1 MFKLRLGNLKGDL
14 FATVVTFTAL
24 AVIRLGSSLILTR
37 LLRPE
42 AYGVMTLLSSIG
54 YVVELLGDIA
64 VTVSVV
70 RHEQGDQPDW
80 LNTAWTLRF
89 GRALLNTAALFFAA
103 PLLAR
108 LYHAPELVA
117 PLRVFALF
125 FLFAGLESMS
135 FPLAIRRKN
144 TRIIV
149 YSELV
154 AAALSSSFTVLYCYY
169 SRDFWGMVY
178 GALLNRLLLT
188 TFSYLFYRDVRPRL
202 RLQRDA
208 ARELLRFARY
218 AMPSSFLT
226 LAAAQFDKVVFLRLF
241 DLRRLGLYGLAGSI
255 AAPIEEL
262 ITKICQLVLY
272 PRCAHDFRTDTVT
285 YPRRYYI
292 HNVSLF
298 AVILGLPAAV
308 GGAAQLLVGVLY
320 QPRYAQAGVILQAFM
335 VRAVL
340 LALMMS
346 ANEML
351 IAAGQLQVYLI
362 GSILRVVWLVAA
374 SLLGYRLGGFM
385 GFVYGVAL
393 SSLLPLLYALWLQG
407 RLRLLIVRYE
417 LYKVAFVLM
426 VATLAHLAS
435 VLLMPLLPLLPL
447 RSGR

>member
-1 MFKLRLGNLKGDL
+1 
-14 FATVVTFTAL
+14 
-24 AVIRLGSSLILTR
+24 
-37 LLRPE
+37 
-42 AYGVMTLLSSIG
+42 
-54 YVVELLGDIA
+54 
-64 VTVSVV
+64 
-70 RHEQGDQPDW
+70 
-80 LNTAWTLRF
+80 
-89 GRALLNTAALFFAA
+89 
-103 PLLAR
+103 
-108 LYHAPELVA
+108 
-117 PLRVFALF
+117 
-125 FLFAGLESMS
+125 
-135 FPLAIRRKN
+135 
-144 TRIIV
+144 
-149 YSELV
+149 
-154 AAALSSSFTVLYCYY
+154 
-169 SRDFWGMVY
+169 
-178 GALLNRLLLT
+178 
-188 TFSYLFYRDVRPRL
+188 
-202 RLQRDA
+202 
-208 ARELLRFARY
+208 
-218 AMPSSFLT
+218 
-226 LAAAQFDKVVFLRLF
+226 
-241 DLRRLGLYGLAGSI
+241 
-255 AAPIEEL
+255 
-262 ITKICQLVLY
+262 VLY

>member
-1 MFKLRLGNLKGDL
+1 VFKLRLGNLKGDL
-14 FATVVTFTAL
+14 FATVLTFAAL

-42 AYGVMTLLSSIG
+42 AYGVMTLLNSIG

-70 RHEQGDQPDW
+70 RHEHGDRPDW

-89 GRALLNTAALFFAA
+89 GRSLFNTAALFFAA

-108 LYHAPELVA
+108 LYHADELVA

-125 FLFAGLESMS
+125 FLFAGCESMS

-144 TRIIV
+144 TRVIV

-154 AAALSSSFTVLYCYY
+154 AATISSSFTVLYCYY

-202 RLQRDA
+202 RLQREA

-241 DLRRLGLYGLAGSI
+241 DLRLLGLYGLAGSI
-255 AAPIEEL
+255 AGPIEEL

-272 PRCAHDFRTDTVT
+272 PRCAHDFRADTVS
-285 YPRRYYI
+285 YPRRYYT
-292 HNVSLF
+292 HNVTLF

-308 GGAAQLLVGVLY
+308 GGAAQLLIGVLY

-351 IAAGQLQVYLI
+351 IAAGQLQVYLV
-362 GSILRVVWLVAA
+362 GAILRVVWLVAA

-393 SSLLPLLYALWLQG
+393 SSLLPLLYALWQQG
-407 RLRLLIVRYE
+407 KLRLLIMRYE
-417 LYKVAFVLM
+417 LYKVAFVLLA
-426 VATLAHLAS
+426 ATLAYLAS
-435 VLLMPLLPLLPL
+435 ILLMPLLPLLPL
-447 RSGR
+447 HSRR